1 MRASDIRA
9 LYTYHCWATARVFD
23 APLRIAPAQFVAPAP
38 APVPWGTLRGTLVHL
53 LWSGRNWLARWAGQP
68 TIERFREED
77 FPTIAAMVAGL
88 RESERLVRAFLDRLN
103 DDELDRDFHYTRFT
117 GERRVQPYWQLLVH
131 IVNHG
136 TQHLS
141 EVAILLT
148 LYGASPGDLDLSLSP
163 LGRRDE

>member
-1 MRASDIRA
+1 MRANDIRT
-9 LYTYHCWATARVFD
+9 LYTYHYWATARILD
-23 APLRIAPAQFVAPAP
+23 ALARITPEQFAAP

-53 LWSGRNWLARWAGQP
+53 LWSERNWLARWAGQP
-68 TIERFREED
+68 TIERFREEE
-77 FPTIAAMVAGL
+77 FPTIAAVVAGL
-88 RESERLVRAFLDRLN
+88 QESERLVCAFLDRL
-103 DDELDRDFHYTRFT
+103 DDGELDHDFHYTRFT

-141 EVAILLT
+141 EAAILLI